1 MNRQQ
6 SRQSS
11 REIQKR
17 LSKMSTAQ
25 FENNLN
31 SMIFRAEERVM
42 EAYRMELK
50 ESFGFGEK
58 RMTKLLCGIMK
69 RLEV

>member
-1 MNRQQ
+1 
-6 SRQSS
+6 
-11 REIQKR
+11 
-17 LSKMSTAQ
+17 MSTAQ